1 MTAFDKIFSD
11 CAKQVGLAW
20 FIVENNP
27 DRNIKAA
34 TQYQFPCIWRNF
46 NEPTQPLF
54 DNHQRFEK
62 EMSLYFVHVGFDKLT
77 KEKINENLHDFLLKF
92 VSFKDLM
99 YRKGIE
105 LSFTSKPFP
114 NWKVTNYDEYGIVF
128 NVTAKYSSVCLTA

>member
-1 MTAFDKIFSD
+1 MTAFDQIFSD
-11 CAKQVGLAW
+11 CAKAVGLAW

-54 DNHQRFEK
+54 DNQQRFEK
-62 EMSLYFVHVGFDKLT
+62 EMSLYFVHVGFDKLP
-77 KEKINENLHDFLLKF
+77 KEKVNEYLHDFMLKYID
-92 VSFKDLM
+92 FKDLM
-99 YRKGIE
+99 QRKGIE

-114 NWKVTNYDEYGIVF
+114 NWMQTNYNDYGIVF
-128 NVTAKYSSVCLTA
+128 NLTARYSLCLTA